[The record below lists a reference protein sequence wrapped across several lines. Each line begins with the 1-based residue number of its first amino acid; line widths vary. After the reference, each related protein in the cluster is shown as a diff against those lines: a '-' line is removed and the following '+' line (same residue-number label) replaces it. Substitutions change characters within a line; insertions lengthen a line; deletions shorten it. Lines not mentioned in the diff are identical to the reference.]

1 MFTPWR
7 SRWRAVCV
15 YDRHMALVV
24 TGQPFN
30 YSVRM
35 SAPAG
40 EVMHVLRSIP
50 RSGNYFDGY
59 QVQQATPNS
68 VHITRTYVP
77 MWAAVVA
84 AAFFWCCGL
93 GLLAVLLRETEVLAV
108 TATGDDGK
116 TRLAVSGIATFAVAQ
131 AVMSAYGRF
140 SPSEATP
147 L

>member
-1 MFTPWR
+1 
-7 SRWRAVCV
+7 
-15 YDRHMALVV
+15 MALVA

-35 SAPAG
+35 SAPTG
-40 EVMHVLRSIP
+40 EVMQGLRSIP

-59 QVQQATPNS
+59 QVQQALPNS
-68 VHITRTYVP
+68 VHITRNYVP

-84 AAFFWCCGL
+84 VAFFWCL
-93 GLLAVLLRETEVLAV
+93 
-108 TATGDDGK
+108 GK
-116 TRLAVSGIATFAVAQ
+116 TRLNVSGIATLAVAQ

-140 SPSEATP
+140 SPGEATP